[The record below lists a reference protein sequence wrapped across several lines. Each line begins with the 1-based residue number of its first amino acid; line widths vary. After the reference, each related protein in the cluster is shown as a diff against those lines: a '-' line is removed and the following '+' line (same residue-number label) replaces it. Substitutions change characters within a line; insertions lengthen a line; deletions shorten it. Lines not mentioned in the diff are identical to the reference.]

1 MSRVVQVQTNFT
13 TGELD
18 PKLRARIDLQQ
29 YYNGLQTATN
39 ISIQPQGGLT
49 RRDGSLYV
57 STLPTDTA
65 DGVKMI
71 PFEFSVN
78 DSYMLIFTPQK
89 MHVFKDG
96 VLITD
101 INGSGNDY
109 LTVTNVTSSE
119 LTLLNYT
126 QAADTLILVHPD
138 MQPQKIVRGATDSDW
153 TVSDLT
159 FDFVPKYAFAF
170 TVYEGQGNLTPDAA
184 SGKIKLTSDYTPV
197 TGTAQSGNISRI
209 TLATSASSVDDFY
222 NNLYVRITGGQ
233 GAGQIRRIYNYTGS
247 SRIAYVSP
255 SWDTNPSNTSTYSIE
270 TFGDDLVDQYI
281 NVTPQGRM
289 RITEY
294 VDGSNVR
301 AITEIPLFDDSQID
315 EGKWEFETGYEDV
328 WSSSRGWPRSCVF
341 HEGRLF
347 FGGSSSRPSTLWG
360 SRVSDFFNFDPG
372 EALDDAA
379 LEATLDTGKFNAIV
393 NLYSGRNLQIF
404 TTGGEF
410 FIPQTLGDPI
420 TPSTLSVK
428 EQTSNGVKPGVP
440 VVNVDGA
447 TVFVQRQGKAL
458 AEFVFS
464 DQVAGYVSTK
474 ISLLSSHLLRNPVDM
489 AVRKATSTD
498 EGDRILVVNS
508 DDGTIACFTLLR
520 SEQVVAPA
528 EWSTNGTYLA
538 AGVDVTDIYAVVK
551 RNVNGSDVY
560 YAEIFDAD
568 VTLDCAKTATVGS
581 STASVSGLSFLES
594 ETVKIVRD
602 GIVEADQ
609 AVSSGSITFAIAAE
623 ESYQIGLNF
632 IPEAKTMPVE
642 PRLQSGSLRG
652 FKKRILEIN
661 AELFETQALTIND
674 QQVSFRNFGEDVLDS
689 AVEPYTGIK
698 RAGPLLG
705 FNNEGSI
712 TITQS
717 VPLPMNVLALDYKVS
732 VGQ

>member
-18 PKLRARIDLQQ
+18 PKLRARIDLSQ

-39 ISIQPQGGLT
+39 VSIQPQGGLT
-49 RRDGSLYV
+49 RRDGTKYISSLP
-57 STLPTDTA
+57 SDTA

-78 DSYMLIFTPQK
+78 DSYMLIFTNQK

-109 LTVTNVTSSE
+109 LAVSSVTSSI
-119 LTLLNYT
+119 LSLLNFT
-126 QAADTLILVHPD
+126 QAADTLLLVHPS
-138 MQPQKIVRGATDSDW
+138 MQPQKIVRGATDADW
-153 TVSDLT
+153 TVSNLT
-159 FDFVPKYAFAF
+159 FDFTPKYPF
-170 TVYEGQGNLTPDAA
+170 TIATSNPAATLTPSDI
-184 SGKIKLTSDYTPV
+184 SGKIQLTAS
-197 TGTAQSGNISRI
+197 TGVFNSGH
-209 TLATSASSVDDFY
+209 
-222 NNLYVRITGGQ
+222 
-233 GAGQIRRIYNYTGS
+233 
-247 SRIAYVSP
+247 
-255 SWDTNPSNTSTYSIE
+255 
-270 TFGDDLVDQYI
+270 VDQYI
-281 NVTPQGRM
+281 NASPQGRA
-289 RITEY
+289 RIVKYVSTTKVDVITE
-294 VDGSNVR
+294 VPFFDTT
-301 AITEIPLFDDSQID
+301 AIASGD
-315 EGKWEFETGYEDV
+315 WELETGYEDT
-328 WSSSRGWPRSCVF
+328 WSATRGWPRSAVF

-347 FGGSSSRPSTLWG
+347 LGGSSTRPSTLWG

-464 DQVAGYVSTK
+464 DTVAGYVSTK
-474 ISLLSSHLLRNPVDM
+474 ISLLSSHLLKDPVDM

-498 EGDRILVVNS
+498 EGDRLMLVNN

-520 SEQVVAPA
+520 SEQVVAPTSWVTDG
-528 EWSTNGTYLA
+528 EFLA
-538 AGVDVTDIYAVVK
+538 VGVDVVDIYTVVK
-551 RNVNGSDVY
+551 RTIDGSTVY
-560 YAEIFDAD
+560 YVEIFDKD
-568 VTLDCAKTATVGS
+568 VTLDCAKAATVGS
-581 STASVSGLSFLES
+581 STASVSGLSFLEAES
-594 ETVKIVRD
+594 VKVIRD
-602 GIVEADQ
+602 GIIEADKTV
-609 AVSSGSITFAIAAE
+609 ASGAITFTIAAE
-623 ESYQIGLNF
+623 SNYQVGLNF
-632 IPEAKTMPVE
+632 IPEVRTMPVE

-652 FKKRILEIN
+652 FKKRILEVN
-661 AELFETQALTIND
+661 AELFETQALTLNG
-674 QQVSFRNFGEDVLDS
+674 QQVSFRQFGEDVLDQ
-689 AVEPYTGIK
+689 AVEPYTGLK

-705 FNNEGSI
+705 FDLEGSI
-712 TITQS
+712 TITQT